1 MICPRCNANLVLSNT
16 QGIEIDYCPNCR
28 GVWLD
33 RGELEK
39 IIERSTQY
47 SAPYSEHGY
56 SEHGDHY
63 EHHDRHHDRY
73 RHDDHHEYDQHS
85 RHKKGFFSDLFDF

>member
-1 MICPRCNANLVLSNT
+1 MICPRCNTNLQISNT
-16 QGIEIDYCPNCR
+16 HGIEIDYCPNCR

-47 SAPYSEHGY
+47 STPYSGIGEY
-56 SEHGDHY
+56 N
-63 EHHDRHHDRY
+63 EHHDS
-73 RHDDHHEYDQHS
+73 HHEKYNHDNHHGYGQNPK
-85 RHKKGFFSDLFDF
+85 HKKGFFSDLFDF